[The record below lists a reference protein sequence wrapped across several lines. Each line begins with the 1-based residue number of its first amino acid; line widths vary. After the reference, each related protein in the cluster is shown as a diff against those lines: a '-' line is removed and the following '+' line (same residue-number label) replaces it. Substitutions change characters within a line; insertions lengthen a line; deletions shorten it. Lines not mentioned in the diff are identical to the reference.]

1 MKNVSFLLRVF
12 LSRSCVHMSGSP
24 VALALFLLFI
34 NITSKQRELLSQNWS
49 YFIMFIAKL
58 HAFYMFRII

>member
-34 NITSKQRELLSQNWS
+34 NITSKQRELLSQN
-49 YFIMFIAKL
+49 
-58 HAFYMFRII
+58 